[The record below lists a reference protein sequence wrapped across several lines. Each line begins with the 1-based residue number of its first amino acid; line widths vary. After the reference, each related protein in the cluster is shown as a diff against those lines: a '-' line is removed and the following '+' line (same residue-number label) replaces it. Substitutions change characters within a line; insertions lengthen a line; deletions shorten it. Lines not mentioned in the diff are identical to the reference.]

1 MQNVAENIKHYRELK
16 KMTRE
21 QVADALQLSLS
32 GYAKLERGEVDIS
45 VSKLFKIAEILQV
58 SVPQILNFDATQVF
72 NLSHNQVINGVSVTE
87 QHNTTDTYKDKY
99 IALLEKEVERLKKIA
114 GENNT

>member
-1 MQNVAENIKHYRELK
+1 MQNIAENIKNYRELK

-45 VSKLFKIAEILQV
+45 VSKLFKIAEVLQV
-58 SVPQILNFDATQVF
+58 SVPQILNFDATQIF
-72 NLSHNQVINGVSVTE
+72 NLSHNQVVNGVSVTE

-99 IALLEKEVERLKKIA
+99 IALLEKEVERLRNVNGQKS
-114 GENNT
+114 